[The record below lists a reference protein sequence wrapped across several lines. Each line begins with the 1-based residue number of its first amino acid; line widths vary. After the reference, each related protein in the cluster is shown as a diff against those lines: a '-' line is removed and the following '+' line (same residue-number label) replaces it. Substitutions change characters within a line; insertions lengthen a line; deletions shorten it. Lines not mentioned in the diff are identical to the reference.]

1 MGDVGI
7 GIDFGTSFSCVAVCR
22 DGKVEV
28 IANEHD
34 KRLTPSY
41 VAFTEEERL
50 YGDAARHQNPLNL
63 KNTFYQTKMLLGRK
77 YEEIP
82 KGAFI
87 GYDIE
92 ASDSKLKLP
101 FIYKGKN
108 KPLSPEQVSA
118 MVIGKM
124 KKDAEIYLD
133 TEVKRAVISVP
144 TSFNHAQRKATI
156 DAGKIAGFETVEL
169 INGTTAAAIAYGLDR
184 EKDQERNVLI
194 LDFGGGKFDVSI
206 VKIHKRNFQVMGAY
220 GDSCFGGE
228 DFDNNLVRH
237 FTGDESNFNDKKA
250 ICRLQEACEK
260 AKRTL
265 SGASRA
271 RIRVDCLFGGKPF
284 SSEIT
289 RSDFEDI
296 NKEFFDRAME
306 IVKKVFRCA
315 NVKRSEI
322 TELVPVGGST
332 RIPKFRHLIQE
343 YFNGMELSRTIN
355 PDEAVAC
362 GAAFHCASKRINGY
376 TMVDVA
382 PRPIVIKSDRNTQ
395 EYTLV
400 KPQTNLPSFIELTA
414 QPGSQWQVFENEPLV
429 GSTKD
434 SIFTVQA
441 DSMTVTEFCWKIDV
455 NGLVK
460 IETSVKGDKIKPI
473 IISGNKRN
481 VTEDKIQQMMKQHKM
496 FQEDDDMIAQA
507 SDARNVLEKYAYSVK
522 QSVMNPKYKD
532 ELEDHV
538 KDEITAECNK
548 ILEWLD
554 DNQSATAEQSKT
566 KRTALEKICG
576 PLLKIKAMNLEQQKI
591 KAEERKLR
599 EKAKNDLQSFIH
611 NAESNAKL
619 QRFEKFIKEKSA
631 ILQNCCILGNWMKDN
646 QDATKTDIYE
656 NLEKFRN
663 YIASIFEKMEQYSSA
678 ETHKEP
684 QLISESKQKLEECLD
699 NVKTALSNT
708 EYAEFLTDHERKK
721 INEYYADAYALIENP
736 SNPTPEDLNERIT
749 SLELNC
755 YPIFRGIDNKVA
767 IKSLVTLLKELEADL
782 KYERSNDA
790 ELVEMQNA
798 CGRVREWIN
807 NSKALDTEELVKK
820 RKNLKKRRGTLFGRL
835 NQEKQVLKKR
845 LQDYLDEMDENIRN
859 ERSDDPDLQKLQKTF
874 TSVQERIKTCH
885 AFGELLQ
892 MQDTLTEYRKLVFDR
907 LSGEKEEASKNLTSS
922 THILKNL
929 LEQASELIENE
940 IDDYKQQYEEIMK
953 WMESNPNVK
962 KSEYELK
969 KESIDN
975 ISQKL
980 LQRLEQVQT
989 KEMKREEVELQQ
1001 DLVSLEHFS
1010 KKVFNVTA
1018 ELAKTNKINSNK
1030 EKSIMK
1036 TSKEILKLVRN
1047 GEIKTRS
1054 DCKKFHDNL
1063 HEIYKSLHEIE
1074 KQKNKEDEKDL
1085 VIFVEYVKTLATSD
1099 QDSDDSNAFVLNK
1112 CDEISKWISNNKEA
1126 IKNDYDSKKEELRSV
1141 AQPIF
1146 DQLDQQKELLKAEQR
1161 KARRSLI
1168 NYVTEAKNYL
1178 LSPANRQRLSLVTQN
1193 GLINSCNTVLS
1204 WTSTNKAPDPSDCE
1218 KKKQDFNHICMN
1230 SVNNMKQED
1239 KTFAEELN
1247 NLARRVDKDISNLK
1261 NKDENYLK
1269 LQNDV
1274 DKITEWISANK
1285 TAVKSEYE
1293 SKIQQLDKIQQYVTD
1308 KLSEQQKIENRM
1320 RKEEKEQQQSARQAF
1335 KNDVLEVHNYLD
1347 SITEERL
1354 SSRVKTVHLDQCK
1367 EHLTWMRDHQTSQS
1381 AELERRQNCFK
1392 KNIVPIIDNL
1402 KQEDMNAL
1410 HKLHELLKDVKSAID
1425 RTGNDE
1431 LKDKEKL
1438 QCECTDITDW
1448 IFKNPK
1454 VHMTD
1459 YENKQ
1464 NELDKI
1470 KKDYQQQLE
1479 QKNQELQSDF
1489 MSYLKQ
1495 IKRYLEK
1502 IPYVEL
1508 IHKDEKQTL
1517 LSQHSIGHLW
1527 IEEHKNVK
1535 NCVIIKKKQLLSDA
1549 CQPIFDRLLQ
1559 AEFNRTKKSFEDE
1572 VHSVEKK
1579 IHFEYS
1585 SLKENDRRFIK
1596 EKCKHA
1602 RQMRDKYEGSNTEAL
1617 KKLHRDFTSAVMPIL
1632 TRLEL
1637 EGKTAITQTPGRS
1650 NFIPEPALAVE
1661 GKSVFDSQ
1669 GPCKQNYKT
1678 QAQSQKALVI
1688 DDRFLYVSDSQLQEV
1703 YYTQHET
1710 TRPKSARPSS
1720 SNSRSNRNKETG
1732 KAINDLISYAEG
1744 IKKELNEDARRE
1756 KFLIPSER
1764 QEIYGACSNA
1774 INNIKALKEPTLGEI
1789 ERRRKQLEMKY
1800 QTCGLSNC
1808 RRTQSDWV

>member
-980 LQRLEQVQT
+980 LQRLEQ
-989 KEMKREEVELQQ
+989 
-1001 DLVSLEHFS
+1001 
-1010 KKVFNVTA
+1010 
-1018 ELAKTNKINSNK
+1018 
-1030 EKSIMK
+1030 
-1036 TSKEILKLVRN
+1036 
-1047 GEIKTRS
+1047 
-1054 DCKKFHDNL
+1054 
-1063 HEIYKSLHEIE
+1063 
-1074 KQKNKEDEKDL
+1074 
-1085 VIFVEYVKTLATSD
+1085 
-1099 QDSDDSNAFVLNK
+1099 
-1112 CDEISKWISNNKEA
+1112 
-1126 IKNDYDSKKEELRSV
+1126 
-1141 AQPIF
+1141 
-1146 DQLDQQKELLKAEQR
+1146 AEQR